1 MNAWRRTGL
10 TTRIAIALAAVAVAS
25 VGISTVLANLG
36 LHNRVVQ
43 ASQARNAA
51 ATRHAAEVAAALYAR
66 DKQWTSQTRAE
77 LGHAASIG
85 GYRLTLIENGDS
97 SGSTSVSTSPVV
109 VNGDRVGTI
118 VLKPENYGFVMRE
131 DRSLA
136 SRLDR
141 LHLLAAALALL
152 LGLLAAPIIA
162 SVLTRPLRRIAA
174 AATRLRNGELDVRV
188 DEGGPHEIA
197 AVGQALDELASS
209 LEKEEVIRREAAADV
224 AHELRTPL
232 AGVISRIEAAQ
243 DHVIEDEQANLD
255 AMRAEAQRLA
265 ELMDDL
271 ERLADAQRPGLT
283 LDKSRVDI
291 SELVRERLAIRGE
304 EFERIGLVVVEELD
318 ANAIVLADRARI
330 TQVIDN
336 LLTNAL
342 RYTDAGGIRVKVQVV
357 GEEAV
362 IAVSDTGIGM
372 SDDEAERAFERF
384 WRADPSR
391 SRGTGGTGVG
401 LAIARE
407 LTTAHGGT
415 ITLDSEIGV
424 GSTFTVTLPAL
435 VADQ

>member
-1 MNAWRRTGL
+1 MSVWRRTGL
-10 TTRIAIALAAVAVAS
+10 TARIAVALAAVAVAS

-36 LHNRVVQ
+36 LHNRVD
-43 ASQARNAA
+43 AATEARTAA
-51 ATRHAAEVAAALYAR
+51 ATEHAADVAAALYAR
-66 DKQWTSQTRAE
+66 EGGWTAQARSE

-85 GYRLTLIENGDS
+85 GYRLTLQTNPPESTKS
-97 SGSTSVSTSPVV
+97 SGAASPVIV
-109 VNGDRVGTI
+109 DGRPVGTI
-118 VLKPENYGFVMRE
+118 LLEPASNGFVMRE
-131 DRSLA
+131 DQSLA

-152 LGLLAAPIIA
+152 LGVLAAPLIA
-162 SVLTRPLRRIAA
+162 SALTRPLRRIVVAA
-174 AATRLRNGELDVRV
+174 NRLRSGELDVRV
-188 DEGGPHEIA
+188 DEGGPSEIA
-197 AVGQALDELASS
+197 AVGAALDALASS
-209 LEKEEVIRREAAADV
+209 LEEEEVLRREAAEDV

-271 ERLADAQRPGLT
+271 ERFAEAQRPGLT
-283 LDKSRVDI
+283 LDKKRVDVC
-291 SELVRERLAIRGE
+291 ELAQERIAIRRQ
-304 EFERIGLVVVEELD
+304 EFERGGLAVVEELKPP
-318 ANAIVLADRARI
+318 AVVLADRGRL

-342 RYTDAGGIRVKVQVV
+342 RYTDAGEVRIKVRGSADNV
-357 GEEAV
+357 V

-372 SDDEAERAFERF
+372 SDDETARVFERF

-407 LTTAHGGT
+407 LTKAHGGT
-415 ITLDSEIGV
+415 IAVKSEVGV
-424 GSTFTVTLPAL
+424 GSTFTVTLPAPSK
-435 VADQ
+435 DQ

>member
-1 MNAWRRTGL
+1 MSIWRRTGL

-36 LHNRVVQ
+36 LHNRVDQ
-43 ASQARNAA
+43 ASEARAAA
-51 ATRHAAEVAAALYAR
+51 ATKHAAEVAAALYAR
-66 DKQWTSQTRAE
+66 DDNWTPQTRAE
-77 LGHAASIG
+77 LVHAASIG
-85 GYRLTLIENGDS
+85 GYRLTLIESGGASAS
-97 SGSTSVSTSPVV
+97 SSTSTGQVA
-109 VNGDRVGTI
+109 VNGERVGTI
-118 VLKPENYGFVMRE
+118 VLEPEDKGFVMRE
-131 DRSLA
+131 DKSLA

-152 LGLLAAPIIA
+152 LGVLSAPLIA
-162 SVLTRPLRRIAA
+162 SALTRPLRRIAA

-209 LEKEEVIRREAAADV
+209 LEREEVIRREAAADI

-265 ELMDDL
+265 ELLDDL

-283 LDKSRVDI
+283 LDKKRVDVC
-291 SELVRERLAIRGE
+291 ELARERIAIRRE
-304 EFERIGLVVVEELD
+304 EFERTGLAVVEELD
-318 ANAIVLADRARI
+318 APAIVLADRARI

-342 RYTDAGGIRVKVQVV
+342 RYTDAGEVRVEVRETGANVQ
-357 GEEAV
+357 

-372 SDDEAERAFERF
+372 SEDEAERAFERF

-391 SRGTGGTGVG
+391 SRGTGGTGIG

-407 LTTAHGGT
+407 LTRAHGGT
-415 ITLDSEIGV
+415 IAVDSEVGV
-424 GSTFTVTLPAL
+424 GSTFTVSLPTAG
-435 VADQ
+435 ADQ